1 LDDEWDDEI
10 ETVDDSL
17 DDEWVDSKF
26 LTLS

>member
-1 LDDEWDDEI
+1 LDDEWVAEI
-10 ETVDDSL
+10 EMVEDSH